1 MGAAVVLASRLR
13 EQYPH
18 RTSSTGLT
26 LSKKTETGKDS
37 VLGRFADKIAPKN
50 STSSARHTVAASK
63 AVTDIRQQRHKFRQ
77 MVRGERDFSRGEIV
91 KRDGGTLVRI
101 IPGKLRG

>member
-1 MGAAVVLASRLR
+1 M
-13 EQYPH
+13 
-18 RTSSTGLT
+18 
-26 LSKKTETGKDS
+26 SKKTETGKES
-37 VLGRFADKIAPKN
+37 VLKRFADKIAPKN
-50 STSSARHTVAASK
+50 STGSARHTVAASK
-63 AVTDIRQQRHKFRQ
+63 AVTDIRQQRNEFRQ